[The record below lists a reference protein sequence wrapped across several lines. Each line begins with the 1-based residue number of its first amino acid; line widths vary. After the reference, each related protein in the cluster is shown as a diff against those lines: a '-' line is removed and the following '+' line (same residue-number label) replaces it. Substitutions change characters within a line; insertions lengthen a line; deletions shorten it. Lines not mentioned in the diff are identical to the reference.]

1 MPEPVNRIRSMKLH
15 VWVNPKLMSQFEN
28 LRIRLGYSRDGALER
43 AMSEYITAH
52 KKDADATTPHSN

>member
-1 MPEPVNRIRSMKLH
+1 MKLH
-15 VWVNPKLMSQFEN
+15 VWVNPKMMSQFEN
-28 LRIRLGYSRDGALER
+28 LRTRLGYFRDGALER